1 MATSTIFLTDTFNQ
15 WRLKANANTTSLGS
29 DAGDLTLLQTTDK
42 TSLVNAINEVYTL
55 DSDDMEN
62 VVDDVTPQLGGH
74 LDLNSSDV
82 VGTGNINITGN
93 INSTGSITAAT
104 IAGTVTGV
112 TQSTGDNSL
121 KLATTAY
128 VDSQITSQAAS
139 PNTALGGH
147 LSGTISN
154 AIIADNT
161 ITSNMIAPGVIV
173 AQDIA
178 TNAVNGTH
186 IQMGSDAEG
195 DTLYYNG
202 TDYVRLAKG
211 TAGQVLSMNTGATAP
226 EWSTAV
232 DSTGNAVTMAIAL
245 G

>member
-1 MATSTIFLTDTFNQ
+1 MATTTIFLTDTFNQ
-15 WRLKANANTTSLGS
+15 WRLKANDNTTSLGS

-62 VVDDVTPQLGGH
+62 VVDDATPQLGGH
-74 LDLNSSDV
+74 LDLNNSNV
-82 VGTGNINITGN
+82 LGTGNINITGN
-93 INSTGSITAAT
+93 INLTGSITAAT
-104 IAGTVTGV
+104 IAGTVTSV
-112 TQSTGDNSL
+112 TQSTGDNST

-128 VDSQITSQAAS
+128 VDAQISSQAAS
-139 PNTALGGH
+139 VNTAVGGDVT
-147 LSGTISN
+147 GTISN
-154 AIIADNT
+154 ITIPPNS
-161 ITSNMIAPGVIV
+161 ITSSMIAPGVII

-186 IQMGSDAEG
+186 MAMGSDAVG
-195 DTLYYNG
+195 DTIYYNG

-211 TAGQVLSMNTGATAP
+211 TNGQVLTMGANDPSWATVA
-226 EWSTAV
+226 A
-232 DSTGNAVTMAIAL
+232 GNAVTMAIAL

>member
-29 DAGDLTLLQTTDK
+29 DAGNLTLLQTTDK

-62 VVDDVTPQLGGH
+62 VVDDATPQLGGH

-93 INSTGSITAAT
+93 IILTGSITAAT

-139 PNTALGGH
+139 GNTALGGH

-186 IQMGSDAEG
+186 IEMGSDEPG

-211 TAGQVLSMNTGATAP
+211 TAGQVLSMGATAP

>member
-62 VVDDVTPQLGGH
+62 VVDDATPQLGGH

-93 INSTGSITAAT
+93 IILTGSITAAT

-173 AQDIA
+173 AQDLA

-186 IQMGSDAEG
+186 IAMGSDAVG

-211 TAGQVLSMNTGATAP
+211 TNGQVLSMGATAP